1 MTKPNTPSS
10 GSTTKKWWRVGAIAL
25 LVGMVLGKVIYNAT
39 AENDYTVA
47 PINDQQPDDGQLS
60 PYKTIDDRFS
70 TGDRAIVQSESDY
83 IPCKEDQKASLNQAK
98 SSGTRMMRKQQYE
111 TAAQFFET
119 AWSLCPAPE
128 VLIYKNNAL
137 IGNNPAHTV
146 AIAVPIAW
154 PNPKNALE
162 MLRGAAQAQTEINQS
177 GGVNGVPIKLM
188 IIDDS
193 DKPEVAKN
201 IATTL
206 IDSYPEVL
214 AVVGHWT
221 SGVSLEAATVYDARR
236 ALVFMTPVSTTR
248 ELKGETGWVFRST
261 INMRDAQKV
270 LAQHAFSELGYSR
283 VATFSLAASKVGE
296 ARALYSEGL
305 QDEFAKS
312 FEQTGG
318 DITNNFNL
326 ASLDF
331 ETKREATARKMVRQA
346 KKEGADAVMLIPDN
360 SLVDNAEAIIEEA
373 NKQGLGLLGVTNL
386 YRDEVLQETCPAVEG
401 LTMTIAWIADGSANP
416 DFVKSSSSSQFW
428 KGEVNF
434 ATAMTYN
441 AVQAI
446 ATAME
451 KDPTRDGIQ
460 SALNLD
466 DFKVIKTADSQPMT
480 FQQRSRSAV
489 AQLVTVEKTKDSSE
503 RNKWR
508 CDFFPTKETR
518 VSISIPLPTN

>member
-1 MTKPNTPSS
+1 MTKPNNPLS
-10 GSTTKKWWRVGAIAL
+10 GSAGKKWWRMGAIAL
-25 LVGMVLGKVIYNAT
+25 LAAMVLGKVIYDAT
-39 AENDYTVA
+39 VEDDYKVV
-47 PINDQQPDDGQLS
+47 PVSDKQIDDERPS
-60 PYKTIDDRFS
+60 VYKNIDDRFS

-83 IPCKEDQKASLNQAK
+83 IPCEESKKASLNQAK
-98 SSGTRMMRKQQYE
+98 NSGIRMVRKQQYE
-111 TAAQFFET
+111 NAVQFFQE

-137 IGNNPAHTV
+137 IGDSPAHTI

-188 IIDDS
+188 VIDDS

-221 SGVSLEAATVYDARR
+221 SGVSLEAATTVYDIRQ

-248 ELKGETGWVFRST
+248 DLKGETGWVFRST
-261 INMRDAQKV
+261 INMHDAQKV
-270 LAQHAFSELGYSR
+270 LAQQAFSQLGYSQ
-283 VATFSLAASKVGE
+283 VATFSLDASKVGK

-312 FEQTGG
+312 FEQAGG
-318 DITNNFNL
+318 NITDNFNL

-346 KKEGADAVMLIPDN
+346 KREGADAVMLIPDN
-360 SLVDNAEAIIEEA
+360 SMVDNAQAIIKEA

-386 YRDEVLQETCPAVEG
+386 YRDEVLKETCPAVEG
-401 LTMTIAWIADGSANP
+401 LTMTIAWTADGRANP

-441 AVQAI
+441 AVQAM
-446 ATAME
+446 AAAME
-451 KDPTRDGIQ
+451 KDPTRSGIQ
-460 SALNLD
+460 VALNRD
-466 DFKVIKTADSQPMT
+466 DFEVTQTADSQPMT
-480 FQQRSRSAV
+480 FQQRSRSAA
-489 AQLVTVEKTKDSSE
+489 AQLVTVEKTKSASGQ
-503 RNKWR
+503 NQWQ
-508 CDFFPTKETR
+508 CDFIPVETT
-518 VSISIPLPTN
+518 SQLQ